1 MSDYLEKAVEA
12 AARQRWDEV
21 KPPQTWDQLPDGL
34 KDRMSREEREP
45 LKAAEPFIAEH
56 HRADERTNGTPT
68 AGNMNPIDR
77 AFYDLTVKE
86 RNHAWEESARHKR
99 ERDKARTDAQRSTK

>member
-1 MSDYLEKAVEA
+1 MSYLEKAVEA
-12 AARQRWDEV
+12 AERVYQAEC
-21 KPPQTWDQLPDGL
+21 L
-34 KDRMSREEREP
+34 KGAGPIPMRAALE
-45 LKAAEPFIAEH
+45 AAEPFIAEH